1 MGVVNIE
8 RSEIR
13 VSARVEYHEEKEAF
27 LAIFYIGD
35 KVYDDPDTGCP
46 SFYYFDDDEGAM
58 EMAESIKKNQLLLN
72 EKMTKVTAMKNSKE
86 IYDERR
92 RMKEKRREK
101 KRKRKEK
108 RMKQEGQPMPK

>member
-58 EMAESIKKNQLLLN
+58 EMAESIKKKPVIIKRKNDKGNCN
-72 EKMTKVTAMKNSKE
+72 EK
-86 IYDERR
+86 
-92 RMKEKRREK
+92 
-101 KRKRKEK
+101 
-108 RMKQEGQPMPK
+108 Q